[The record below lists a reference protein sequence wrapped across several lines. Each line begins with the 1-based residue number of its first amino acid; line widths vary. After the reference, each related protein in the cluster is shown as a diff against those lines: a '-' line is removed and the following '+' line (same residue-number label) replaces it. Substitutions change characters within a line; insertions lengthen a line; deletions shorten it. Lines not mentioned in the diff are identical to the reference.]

1 MKFEEYEKD
10 QYLVH
15 KNFAT
20 VVASILVAA
29 LKTNVNTF
37 CLWEVQKRA
46 KDSNSLRNKLI
57 KRNLLEHPNI
67 ENEIKDLAGCRLI
80 FYSNDDVNKF
90 INSGIV
96 NENFD
101 VNWHES
107 KIHQPVE
114 ENQDVTELYRAHH
127 YLVSLKE
134 ARTNLPEY
142 ASFTNLKCEIQ
153 IQTILN
159 HAWSETGH
167 DVIYKPLNIAG
178 FGAKQY
184 DEIKSRMGKI
194 MQQYLLPAGY
204 EFQKVL
210 HDFKRLSE
218 GKELFD
224 RDILQAI
231 EIAADNNERFDIIE
245 RFRDHVLPNYDDLA
259 GVFQDVLQIA
269 STTIELARKTESK
282 PISTLFGEYQ
292 GKPFEDV
299 TEVALEVI
307 ESIRYIDPQTIFA
320 KLCDI
325 YLNSKSEKE
334 REQVLKVISKLSKHN
349 IFIWQQVGAAIQ
361 SLLMQ
366 QLSGFNDDQLI
377 NLQPVVIEVCKEILK
392 PEMDGTT
399 STYHALT
406 IHTST
411 VAISD
416 ELKDTRRLAINVLQR
431 LYKRSS
437 QLAEKRLLISAMS
450 NAMRQSI
457 RGSSDEMFI
466 MAWNDACSIY
476 ELHLSLVKNESYE
489 ILQQLEHDALWTYRR
504 TKPWIDKD
512 EIGADIKDAAERLT
526 SVIEQYKDAINEN
539 ENFVRYKTLVGF
551 ESVFQKSWE
560 NSNFEL
566 EGQAAYRSRKI
577 HEYVDSVTTENA
589 EEWFEFIKLCSKT
602 NSNDLATFPP
612 FTQFLELLSEKKPD
626 IALNYINRLNKELA
640 NFLAA
645 FLGGLWKSERRNEV
659 KKVVVG
665 WVEEGSYLN
674 AIARHYRLDG
684 VCDEEQLRGVL
695 SAAIKSANPIATIEL
710 VTICIEH
717 HNEANSALLIDIFLQ
732 AIEFLT
738 QKHDARWV
746 KENWFRVKESTLFD
760 AFDEEQAKIV
770 LLNLIYSPCVD
781 YQEESVL
788 LSIAKSYPER
798 VIQYFNDRIQF
809 NKSNADKNKD
819 EMPYLERYEEV
830 PYKLDSLSAQL
841 SAIPVQAVQIVRA
854 WYAQSSELFTYTGG
868 RLLANIFP
876 SFPDAFQ
883 SELIALVQA
892 KSLDDIDFVFS
903 ILRNYEGEIFTH
915 AICKEIIIVLP
926 EGDQLRQNEV
936 EIILEST
943 GVVSGEFGMSDAY
956 KSKKAEIE
964 PWLSDE
970 NQAVVDF
977 AKRYVRNLD
986 RQIAAEYRRAEQG
999 IELRK
1004 RNFGE

>member
-15 KNFAT
+15 KNFADI
-20 VVASILVAA
+20 VASILEAA
-29 LKTNVNTF
+29 LKTNGNTF
-37 CLWEVQKRA
+37 CLWAVQKRA
-46 KDSNSLRNKLI
+46 KDSISLRNKLI

-101 VNWHES
+101 VNWDES

-134 ARTNLPEY
+134 DRTNLPEY
-142 ASFTNLKCEIQ
+142 VSFTNLKCEIQ

-167 DVIYKPLNIAG
+167 DVIYKPLSISG

-231 EIAADNNERFDIIE
+231 ETAADNNERFDIIE

-259 GVFQDVLQIA
+259 GVFQDVLKIA
-269 STTIELARKTESK
+269 STTIEFARKTESK

-299 TEVALEVI
+299 TEAALEVI

-320 KLCDI
+320 KLCDF
-325 YLNSKSEKE
+325 YLHTKSEKE
-334 REQVLKVISKLSKHN
+334 REQVLKVISKLTKHN
-349 IFIWQQVGAAIQ
+349 LFIWQEVGAAIQ
-361 SLLMQ
+361 SLLIQ

-377 NLQPVVIEVCKEILK
+377 NLQPVVIEACKEILK
-392 PEMDGTT
+392 PEMEGTT
-399 STYHALT
+399 STYQAIN
-406 IHTST
+406 IHTGT

-416 ELKDTRRLAINVLQR
+416 ELIDTRRRAIQVLQR
-431 LYKRSS
+431 LYEKSS
-437 QLAEKRLLISAMS
+437 QLAEKRLLITAMS
-450 NAMRQSI
+450 NATRQSI

-466 MAWNDACSIY
+466 MIWNDACSIY
-476 ELHLSLVKNESYE
+476 EFHLSLVKNESYE

-526 SVIEQYKDAINEN
+526 TVIQQYRDAINED
-539 ENFVRYKTLVGF
+539 EDFVRYKTLVGF
-551 ESVFQKSWE
+551 ESVFPKSWE

-566 EGQAAYRSRKI
+566 EGQTAFRSQKI
-577 HEYVDSVTTENA
+577 NDYVDAVTTENA
-589 EEWFEFIKLCSKT
+589 DEWFEFINFCSKT
-602 NSNDLATFPP
+602 NSNDLATFPS
-612 FTQFLELLSEKKPD
+612 FIQFLELLSEKKPD
-626 IALNYINRLNKELA
+626 IALNYINRLNQELA

-645 FLGGLWKSERRNEV
+645 FLKGLWKSERKIEA
-659 KKVVVG
+659 KKVVDD
-665 WVEEGSYLN
+665 WVEEGLYLN
-674 AIARHYRLDG
+674 AITRHYRLEG
-684 VCDEEQLRGVL
+684 VCDENQLKSVL
-695 SAAIKSANPIATIEL
+695 SAVIESANLIATIEL

-717 HNEANSALLIDIFLQ
+717 HNETNSDSLINIFLQ

-738 QKHDARWV
+738 QHDDARWI
-746 KENWFRVKESTLFD
+746 KENWFRVNKSTLFD
-760 AFDEEQAKIV
+760 AFDEEQTKIV
-770 LLNLIYSPCVD
+770 LKNMIYSPCVN
-781 YQEESVL
+781 YHEEAVL
-788 LSIAKSYPER
+788 SSIAKYYPEL
-798 VIQYFNDRIQF
+798 VINYFNDRIQF
-809 NKSNADKNKD
+809 NKSNADKNKE

-830 PYKLDSLSAQL
+830 PYKFDSLSAPL
-841 SAIPVQAVQIVRA
+841 STIPEQAVQIVRA
-854 WYAQSSELFTYTGG
+854 WYAQSSELFTYRGG

-903 ILRNYEGEIFTH
+903 ILRNYEGETFTH
-915 AICKEIIIVLP
+915 AICKEIIVVLA

-943 GVVSGEFGMSDAY
+943 GVVRGEFGMSDAY
-956 KSKKAEIE
+956 KRKKEEAE
-964 PWLSDE
+964 PWLTDQ
-970 NQAVVDF
+970 NQAVIDF

-986 RQIAAEYRRAEQG
+986 RQIAAEYRRSEQG